1 MFGYLSGSM
10 RRGLSD
16 WRAEDYVY
24 EISKGTRKLK
34 FHARVFET
42 ANPPGHLWDPGGVSS
57 GYKILWEVKFETNL
71 AQTAGSLK

>member
-42 ANPPGHLWDPGGVSS
+42 ANPPGHLWDPHGISN
-57 GYKILWEVKFETNL
+57 GYKVLWEVKFETNL
-71 AQTAGSLK
+71 VQTSKSIK